1 MALTSYLSRPDRH
14 LFLAGTMT
22 FLTGDALPFS
32 GDQVLSFSLSEG
44 SSSGQLLGGAFAAT
58 CTLTLNNAD
67 GSFTL
72 GHTPY
77 GAQVTVRLCEE
88 NESAPLITF
97 TVTKVVKR
105 ENDPRLTLSG
115 TDALGTAFE
124 GVFEDSFTYPRTLRQ
139 LAQGIAA
146 QAGFSL
152 LNNDFPNAAFS
163 IPEKP
168 DWGEI
173 TLRQALAFVA
183 CAAGCFA
190 QIDRQGRLVMRPVNP
205 SMDPFVISPAH
216 TLAREYGEASFG
228 PVQALTITPKGAK
241 RDTPPLIVADSGAAP
256 NGQNSFAISG
266 NPLFPFAGAH
276 TQSLAR
282 ALLNALRGLT
292 QVKAKITWR
301 GDPDL
306 RLGDRVRL
314 TDASGMST
322 DTLVTGQTLSFS
334 RGFSMQSDCAAPG
347 AASAVGKIFTP
358 SGALNAAQLDGSV
371 DGVLIQDGTLA
382 ASSLISGSITAQQL
396 AANSI
401 TAQQLSAGSVT
412 AGKLAASSVT
422 ADAIAADAI
431 ESRHLSAAALNA
443 LYASIAQAD
452 IDWANITTLRAV
464 MADIAHASLSVG
476 DIDWARIKDLTSNR
490 AVITQG
496 EAGELYIAQLA
507 VTEANLLSL
516 TVGELVVRGED
527 GGFYALTVD
536 EEGQVITQRKQ
547 IANGDVQ
554 DRSIHGGE
562 KLIEGSVTAQT
573 LNAQDIFGDSAI
585 IRQLIAANLDV
596 DTLFARD
603 AMISRLNAVDITGNE
618 SIRLFVQTQEAMS
631 AYIRVTENGLEIGRE
646 GDSARFQAD
655 NRTLDVTN
663 VKTERLGIAQAMD
676 TEEEWIWTAS
686 KTGIG
691 LKYIG

>member
-72 GHTPY
+72 GHTPS